1 MASIA
6 KGFLAALALGTM
18 ITGFA
23 ADEFP
28 SRPIRI
34 ITPMA
39 AGGLSDRAA
48 RLITDALGRQLG
60 QSVVVENRS
69 GAGGV
74 IGTEVAARAQ
84 ADGYTL
90 VVSMASTWSIIP
102 AVKKASYDPMK
113 DFVPLGQIW
122 YAPQALVVRSQSSMK
137 TVADLVAYAKA
148 NPGKLSFASAGN
160 GTSTHLSILLLLRE
174 AGINVIHVP
183 YRSGGQSVANVLGGQ
198 VDAVFSDISA
208 LAPHVRSGALTAL
221 AVTAPRRSPLLPDV
235 PTMAEAGLPGVSTI
249 NWFGLHALAGTPP
262 EVLDR
267 LKTAVRAAQLD
278 PAYQAMLV
286 KNAMSTG
293 TVGAERFAEMI
304 QEEAR
309 RLAPIVRSSGITF
322 N

>member
-6 KGFLAALALGTM
+6 KIVVTASALAM
-18 ITGFA
+18 MNTGVV
-23 ADEFP
+23 ADEYP

-39 AGGLSDRAA
+39 AGGSSDSAA

-60 QSVVVENRS
+60 QSVVIENRG

-74 IGTEVAARAQ
+74 IGTEAAARAQ

-90 VVSMASTWSIIP
+90 VVSMASTFSIIP

-122 YAPQALVVRSQSSMK
+122 SAPLALVVRSQSNMK
-137 TVADLVAYAKA
+137 TMGELVAYAKA
-148 NPGKLSFASAGN
+148 NPGKLTFGSAGN
-160 GTSTHLSILLLLRE
+160 GTTTHLSILLLSQE
-174 AGINVIHVP
+174 AGINVTHIP
-183 YRSGGQSVANVLGGQ
+183 YKSSGPSVIDVLGGQ
-198 VDAVFSDISA
+198 IDAIFGSIPT
-208 LAPHVRSGALTAL
+208 LAPHVQSGKLTAL
-221 AVTAPRRSPLLPDV
+221 AVTAAQKSPLLPNA
-235 PTMAEAGLPGVSTI
+235 PTMAEAGLPGVKII

-267 LKTAVRAAQLD
+267 LKSAVRAAQLD
-278 PAYQAMLV
+278 PTYHASLAKIAMT
-286 KNAMSTG
+286 TG

-304 QEEAR
+304 REDAQ
-309 RLAPIVRSSGITF
+309 RLAPIVRSSGISF